1 MSNKKSFA
9 ANIRK
14 RAIVTTEAAE
24 PIIETRQEVPA
35 SKAPSTPKQQSVKKA
50 SNVAPSRKGKKG
62 VVTYIDEE
70 GITHLKVF
78 CAKNKIS
85 QQQLVLDALNEY
97 FIKRN
102 EPGIF

>member
-1 MSNKKSFA
+1 MSKSSFA

-14 RAIVTTEAAE
+14 SAKTSAKVASPNPTTKTPVKTPNPLPEKNVE
-24 PIIETRQEVPA
+24 KKT
-35 SKAPSTPKQQSVKKA
+35 ST
-50 SNVAPSRKGKKG
+50 VAPSRQGKKG
-62 VVTYIDEE
+62 VVTYIDDE
-70 GITHLKVF
+70 GVTHLKVF